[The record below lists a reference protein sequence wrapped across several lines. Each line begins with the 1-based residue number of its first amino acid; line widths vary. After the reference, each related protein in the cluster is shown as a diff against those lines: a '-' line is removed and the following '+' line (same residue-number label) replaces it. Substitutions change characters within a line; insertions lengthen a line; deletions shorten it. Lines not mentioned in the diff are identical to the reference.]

1 MKPLLTN
8 GLISIGVGILV
19 ALALGSRHG
28 FVALRDVLAAIYVFG
43 AASYVV
49 WALMWRLRRSP
60 APDVAE
66 FNRRAHSFVGWG
78 LLALIGLLAIACLAR
93 PSLMD
98 SREIEDITIA
108 VLNPQLNSSKRS
120 GPIYIRLGPN
130 GVLPEHVRQS
140 LTAGRAPGSIAAWKD
155 RPRESCAE
163 LEGTMRRRCD
173 REDYIEVLGVDI
185 PLWHLAQVRYRTAAC
200 GSSVLLIKGISR
212 WHLVYWV
219 QTCA

>member
-1 MKPLLTN
+1 
-8 GLISIGVGILV
+8 
-19 ALALGSRHG
+19 
-28 FVALRDVLAAIYVFG
+28 
-43 AASYVV
+43 
-49 WALMWRLRRSP
+49 
-60 APDVAE
+60 
-66 FNRRAHSFVGWG
+66 
-78 LLALIGLLAIACLAR
+78 
-93 PSLMD
+93 MD